1 MANKR
6 TPTTKILTKR
16 SVEKKSSEKF
26 CVASLIFLVSVD
38 SLFSSKI
45 IVWSYSNSES
55 VHRRHQTCRPRLPTN
70 LRGFPPRINPERSSH
85 VKRKRRK
92 FISTL
97 LSCAEPVLMVQKTI
111 SKLLLWEQKHINF
124 LSFSSSH
131 KYSPIQ
137 KAKKKIFDFLHSGII
152 LLRSTRP
159 CWSDSNCQN

>member
-1 MANKR
+1 M
-6 TPTTKILTKR
+6 
-16 SVEKKSSEKF
+16 
-26 CVASLIFLVSVD
+26 FLVSVD
-38 SLFSSKI
+38 SLFSSQT

-137 KAKKKIFDFLHSGII
+137 KAKKRYLIFSILVSFSCAPLDRADLIQIVKIKWKLFSESSWLCLF
-152 LLRSTRP
+152 
-159 CWSDSNCQN
+159 WSPRGRR